1 MPRQEIATG
10 TIPFNKIEMKMTISI
25 RIVIM
30 CKNSKIPEW
39 TSNNDIER

>member
-10 TIPFNKIEMKMTISI
+10 TIPFIKIEINTTISI

-30 CKNSKIPEW
+30 CKNSKTPVW

>member
-1 MPRQEIATG
+1 MPREEIATG
-10 TIPFNKIEMKMTISI
+10 TIPFNKIEMNMTISI

-30 CKNSKIPEW
+30 CKNSKIPVW